1 MRKLIEFLLNRMDT
15 HPEEFLQNRK
25 ADVKHNWVHIIKD
38 NKKFMTDEE
47 YKAVWEK
54 FSEINMEQAIEDVTS
69 KLFEPERDSFNEDA
83 ILDALKMYTQGRGD
97 NTTQPSKM
105 VVSPTQLKMMQ
116 QQYQLYQEKL
126 KAEIEMAKLGGLDES
141 SPY

>member
-1 MRKLIEFLLNRMDT
+1 MRKLIEFLLTRMDT

-54 FSEINMEQAIEDVTS
+54 FAEINMEQAIEEVTH
-69 KLFEPERDSFNEDA
+69 KLFEPERDSFDDA
-83 ILDALKMYTQGRGD
+83 IDALKYYTQGKGG
-97 NTTQPSKM
+97 NNNQPSKM
-105 VVSPTQLKMMQ
+105 VVSPTQLKMIQ
-116 QQYQLYQEKL
+116 QQYQLHKEKQ
-126 KAEIEMAKLGGLDES
+126 KAEMERIANES

>member
-1 MRKLIEFLLNRMDT
+1 MRKLIEFLLTRMDT

-47 YKAVWEK
+47 YKAIWEK
-54 FSEINMEQAIEDVTS
+54 FSQINMEHTMEEVTN
-69 KLFEPERDSFNEDA
+69 KLFEPEKDSFNEDS
-83 ILDALKMYTQGRGD
+83 LVDAVKHHMLGKGV
-97 NTTQPSKM
+97 NQPTKM
-105 VVSPTQLKMMQ
+105 VVSPTQLKMIQ
-116 QQYQLYQEKL
+116 QQYQLYQEKQ
-126 KAEIEMAKLGGLDES
+126 KAEIELELARLGGLNES